1 MKVLLL
7 GGFLG
12 SGKTSVLL
20 RLAQYLVSRGE
31 GGSKVMIIENEI
43 GEVGV
48 DDKLLKSQGLQ
59 VRELFAGCACC
70 SGGADLIND
79 IAYIRDNFAPDWL
92 IIESTGVAYPLQ
104 IKENV
109 EHVFKVKVGVLC
121 LADAQRWR
129 RLRRAM
135 SDLIDCQLECAD
147 WILLNKVDLVEE
159 EQIAAVEAD
168 IKTINPRAEL
178 PRTVGNKPMG
188 DEIWRG
194 VAEGSVWNDQA

>member
-12 SGKTSVLL
+12 SGKTTILL
-20 RLAQYLVSRGE
+20 RLAQYLVANTE
-31 GGSKVMIIENEI
+31 GKTKVMIIENEI

-48 DDKLLKSQGLQ
+48 DDKILKSQGLQ

-70 SGGADLIND
+70 SGGSDLIND
-79 IAYIRDNFAPDWL
+79 IATIKEQYDPEWL

-104 IKENV
+104 IKQNV
-109 EHVFKVKVGVLC
+109 EGCFKVKVGVLC

-147 WILLNKVDLVEE
+147 WILLNKVDLVE
-159 EQIAAVEAD
+159 
-168 IKTINPRAEL
+168 PEL
-178 PRTVGNKPMG
+178 PSDIEKEIRNVNSGARIWHTIGNKPM
-188 DEIWRG
+188 DENIWNEIAG
-194 VAEGSVWNDQA
+194 GGVWNA

>member
-12 SGKTSVLL
+12 SGKTSILL
-20 RLAQYLVSRGE
+20 RLAQYLVSRSE
-31 GGSKVMIIENEI
+31 GGTKVMIIENEI

-79 IAYIRDNFAPDWL
+79 ISYIKKNYDPEWL

-109 EHVFKVKVGVLC
+109 EGVFKVRVGVLC

-135 SDLIDCQLECAD
+135 SELIDCQLECAD

-159 EQIAAVEAD
+159 EQLAGIEED
-168 IKTINPRAEL
+168 IKGINPRAEIH
-178 PRTVGNKPMG
+178 RTVGNRPMDDG
-188 DEIWRG
+188 IWRG
-194 VAEGSVWNDQA
+194 IAEGSVWNA